1 MSDIINSDFI
11 GIENHINYIY
21 KRDDELTKDD
31 VYGIA
36 TLLNSK
42 LYNRYF
48 QITNGS
54 TQVNASEIRNLPIP
68 SLEIIREVGVSIQNL
83 KRADAIT
90 KEKIILKALR
100 IDGEIS
106 SELLAVDD

>member
-1 MSDIINSDFI
+1 VA
-11 GIENHINYIY
+11 
-21 KRDDELTKDD
+21 L

-68 SLEIIREVGVSIQNL
+68 SLEIIGEVGVSIQNL
-83 KRADAIT
+83 KQADSTA
-90 KEKIILKALR
+90 KEKIILKALK
-100 IDGEIS
+100 IDEKIS
-106 SELLAVDD
+106 SELLAVDN